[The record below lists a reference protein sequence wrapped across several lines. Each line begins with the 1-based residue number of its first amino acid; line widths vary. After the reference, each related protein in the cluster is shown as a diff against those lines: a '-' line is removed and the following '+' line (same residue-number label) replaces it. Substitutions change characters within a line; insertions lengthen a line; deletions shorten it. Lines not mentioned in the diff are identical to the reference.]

1 MLGLSEVSG
10 AQHFKEA
17 SGLRVVQAWN
27 LPTPGTQLFL
37 KCCALG
43 ALFAYPLAPALSLD
57 PNFYT
62 LAIDSGRYPEGPR
75 MPSCLGP

>member
-1 MLGLSEVSG
+1 MSR

-17 SGLRVVQAWN
+17 SALRVVQAWD
-27 LPTPGTQLFL
+27 LPTPGTPLFL

-57 PNFYT
+57 PNFYN
-62 LAIDSGRYPEGPR
+62 LAIDSGRYPGGPR